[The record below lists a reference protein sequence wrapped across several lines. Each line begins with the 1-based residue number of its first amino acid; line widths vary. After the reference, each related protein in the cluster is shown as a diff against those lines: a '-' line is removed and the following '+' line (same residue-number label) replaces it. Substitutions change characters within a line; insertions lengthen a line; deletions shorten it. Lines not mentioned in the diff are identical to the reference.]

1 MKKIEKIRLGITIV
15 FWITGMAIVWYYSE
29 WVTLVLIFI
38 FQAIQDLDNGDK
50 FKKK

>member
-1 MKKIEKIRLGITIV
+1 MSKIEKIRLVLNVILWVI
-15 FWITGMAIVWYYSE
+15 GMAIVWYYSE